1 MKISRITR
9 YNNSKSNNT
18 HTMRH
23 RLTLSIF
30 TAILLLTLPTAA
42 NTKRFVIQQQ
52 VTQIGQINTLSETS
66 KSFADSG
73 LVKIKATIEK
83 HIRAAEGRERF
94 IQSNNNTEG
103 VMMAISMMD
112 ATASVI
118 REGLN
123 TGNKE
128 TIALTKELE
137 KKAIISQEASL
148 PELRAIYGNFLK
160 EKLGEHNFIVALSG
174 EKRDVLSFIGHDF
187 ADNKNIEMFQDNL
200 SNMLHLMRF
209 KQIKYRWSL
218 QGDDYKC
225 YTLDT
230 PPDDKV
236 VYHLKHGDNY
246 RYY

>member
-1 MKISRITR
+1 
-9 YNNSKSNNT
+9 
-18 HTMRH
+18 MRH

-30 TAILLLTLPTAA
+30 TAILLLTLPTTA
-42 NTKRFVIQQQ
+42 NTERFVIQRQ
-52 VTQIGQINTLSETS
+52 VTQISQINTLSETS

-123 TGNKE
+123 TGNTE
-128 TIALTKELE
+128 VITLTKELE
-137 KKAIISQEASL
+137 KKAITSQEASL
-148 PELRAIYGNFLK
+148 PELRVIYGNFLK
-160 EKLGEHNFIVALSG
+160 EKLGVQNFIVTVSG
-174 EKRDVLSFIGHDF
+174 KNKTVLSFTSDVF
-187 ADNKNIEMFQDNL
+187 ADNKNIKMFQDNL
-200 SNMLHLMRF
+200 SAMLHLMRF
-209 KQIKYRWSL
+209 KQIKYRASL